1 MIDTIKILI
10 PISDRKFL
18 EKIKVNLIRTSRKN
32 LETGELKY
40 EYFTGEIKAGSHSR
54 SINFKLSEGLPVG
67 IFFEFSIT
75 KYKYDNNVEMLKA
88 SELPD
93 ILESFRKELC
103 IKIKDELPLLSEW
116 IVYRLD
122 LCYNWT
128 FESKEKCESIM
139 NFIQRIDFPK
149 KKAIRFDTSIMYKGS
164 AYNIKFYLKGAEFL
178 ANDFKEL
185 IKKDENRTHEL
196 LNLAYKIL
204 RFEVEFR
211 KGYLNSLFTLGKVGV
226 SDIADDYKIEEIQK
240 MYLGKVFRYINL
252 EKMKYE
258 NVWQLILANFTKSKA
273 YRLFNFYKDYYYD
286 EAGKFRV
293 EKSMDRSTIYN
304 YKRDL
309 KSIGVTFTENI
320 NDENFVALNELV
332 IPSLKAHFTLLDYN
346 LIHTIVSI

>member
-40 EYFTGEIKAGSHSR
+40 EYFTGEIKVGSYSR
-54 SINFKLSEGLPVG
+54 SVSFKLSEGLPVG

-75 KYKYDNNVEMLKA
+75 KYKYDDNVEMLKA
-88 SELPD
+88 SEVPD

-103 IKIKDELPLLSEW
+103 LKVKDELPMLSEW

-185 IKKDENRTHEL
+185 IKKDENKTHEL
-196 LNLAYKIL
+196 LNWAYKIL

-211 KGYLNSLFTLGKVGV
+211 KVYLESVFGVSKVRI
-226 SDIADDYKIEEIQK
+226 SDIADDSKIEEIQK
-240 MYLGKVFRYINL
+240 AYLEKVFRYINL

-258 NVWQLILANFTKSKA
+258 NVWQLISANFTKAKA

-293 EKSMDRSTIYN
+293 IKSLDRSTVYN
-304 YKRDL
+304 YKKDL
-309 KSIGVTFTENI
+309 KSIGVSFVENLD
-320 NDENFVALNELV
+320 NENFVALNELV

-346 LIHTIVSI
+346 LMHTIVII